1 VEDLPIALHDFRLG
15 VDKIIAGSGTPGAQ
29 GSRVTLRAFTRGVR
43 DSVAKADPGLQ
54 GFFGGMQVGLAR
66 AAKDEFRLPLAGSM
80 IRDKSQERFAG
91 GLVAGALLH
100 EWLRADRRA
109 ISELTPMYDYGQ
121 GVGFQ
126 VNQHHLCAHDA
137 QKTLLVH
144 RVCCVYVEQ
153 RHGGIPIHTEMFLVA
168 WLLRVCGYPAEEVD
182 MEGYLADR
190 IKRWNW
196 MPPRATPSAP

>member
-15 VDKIIAGSGTPGAQ
+15 VDKIAADSGTLGSQ
-29 GSRVTLRAFTRGVR
+29 SSRVRLRAFTRGVR
-43 DSVAKADPGLQ
+43 DSVAKAGPGLQ
-54 GFFGGMQVGLAR
+54 GFFGGMQVGLAQ
-66 AAKDEFRLPLAGSM
+66 AAKDEFRLPLAGDL

-100 EWLRADRRA
+100 EWLRGDRRTIA
-109 ISELTPMYDYGQ
+109 ELTPMYDYGQ

-126 VNQHHLCAHDA
+126 VNQYHLCAHDA
-137 QKTLLVH
+137 EKTRLVH

-153 RHGGIPIHTEMFLVA
+153 RHGAIPVHTEMFLVA
-168 WLLRVCGYPAEEVD
+168 WLLRVCGYRTEEVD
-182 MEGYLADR
+182 MDGYLAER

-196 MPPRATPSAP
+196 KPPRGTTSTT